1 MRNKKNVSLRNVE
14 NPCNDARHSYMS
26 LNLIITH
33 RPNQWR
39 SDRIGR
45 VGKAQGAPSPGAPEY
60 QGKFIQ
66 LVYRKDIKAVK

>member
-1 MRNKKNVSLRNVE
+1 
-14 NPCNDARHSYMS
+14 MS

-39 SDRIGR
+39 SR

>member
-1 MRNKKNVSLRNVE
+1 
-14 NPCNDARHSYMS
+14 MS

-33 RPNQWR
+33 NQWR

-66 LVYRKDIKAVK
+66 LVQAPEHQGKFIQLVYRKDIKAVK

>member
-1 MRNKKNVSLRNVE
+1 
-14 NPCNDARHSYMS
+14 MS

-33 RPNQWR
+33 NQWR

>member
-1 MRNKKNVSLRNVE
+1 
-14 NPCNDARHSYMS
+14 MS

-33 RPNQWR
+33 NQWR

-45 VGKAQGAPSPGAPEY
+45 VGKARGPPSTKENLFRKFIQLVQAPEY

-66 LVYRKDIKAVK
+66 LVYRKDIRAVK